1 MIMDTPGATNG
12 GKRAV
17 DSTESKPAPSQPEV
31 NFNAASRRVGFVSL
45 LILSYL
51 MTPIAI
57 GQTQSD
63 EEFICT
69 FGSDKRMVSV
79 VKADAAREPKSCRV
93 DYTRNGKTTTVWSSK
108 TGYAYCV
115 AKAASLVTK
124 LAEGHYSCTPQSVG
138 APDEGRLERHHG
150 FQQQL
155 TAGR

>member
-1 MIMDTPGATNG
+1 MIADTPGATNG
-12 GKRAV
+12 GKRVV
-17 DSTESKPAPSQPEV
+17 DSIESKPTPTRSEM
-31 NFNAASRRVGFVSL
+31 NCNAAPLRVGFVSL
-45 LILSYL
+45 FILSYV

-57 GQTQSD
+57 GQVQSD

-93 DYTRNGKTTTVWSSK
+93 DYTRNGRTTTVWSSK

-124 LAEGHYSCTPQSVG
+124 LAEGHYSCKPQSVG
-138 APDEGRLERHHG
+138 APDESRLERHNG
-150 FQQQL
+150 SLSSMPQ
-155 TAGR
+155 